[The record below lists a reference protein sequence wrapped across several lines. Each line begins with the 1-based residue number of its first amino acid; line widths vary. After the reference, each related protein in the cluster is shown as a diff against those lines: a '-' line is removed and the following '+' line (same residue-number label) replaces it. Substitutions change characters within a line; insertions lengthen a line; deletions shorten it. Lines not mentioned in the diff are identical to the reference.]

1 MLRYILDKGYS
12 SNHPSRLGD
21 RFCHYLHGDVA
32 DLHRHTGATRMPG
45 GVKYG
50 SAYICVVTFVIIYR
64 FLSLFVYFI
73 LATYTPF
80 MSEREVIIDTCDR
93 SCGTEVSRRVHQ
105 EF

>member
-32 DLHRHTGATRMPG
+32 DLHRHTGAIRMPG

-50 SAYICVVTFVIIYR
+50 SAYICVVTFVIIIDSYHY
-64 FLSLFVYFI
+64 LFI
-73 LATYTPF
+73 LSWLLIPHL
-80 MSEREVIIDTCDR
+80 R
-93 SCGTEVSRRVHQ
+93 VSGRLL
-105 EF
+105 

>member
-80 MSEREVIIDTCDR
+80 MSERAGGYYR
-93 SCGTEVSRRVHQ
+93 HMRPFMWHGGK
-105 EF
+105 